1 MRKVVQRHGGMV
13 SENTGPGGNP
23 EWTLEFFRGW
33 AALMVVFAH
42 YHGIA
47 HMDPGLLRFA
57 FTGVDLF
64 FVISGFVFAPYLFG
78 RLLQPVPFL
87 IRRVFRIYPL
97 YVLALICYA
106 ALHWVHGAAND
117 YFFTHL
123 FFLETTQS
131 LDIAFYYNPAFW
143 SLPPEV
149 EFYLVLPLL
158 ALLMRR
164 GSWFVWMAVAALLVH
179 LMVAME
185 FPRHLDPAHPGSWAL
200 LSVHLPGLLIE
211 FFIGACAWFLA
222 QKNPSTTTRWGLLVA
237 GVLSW
242 LGLAWVFSSLFAAGG
257 DQAIV
262 ENAWLRGNLGMLAAL
277 SYALVVSACVGWW
290 PSPPSWIRQG
300 ALGLGHLS
308 YGLYLLHNATPQL
321 LQPVAG
327 WFSPAVF
334 AGLCF
339 LVTVM
344 GVGLVHV
351 TVEAP
356 LREWGRRW
364 ADRIRGQ
371 TSRRGAE

>member
-1 MRKVVQRHGGMV
+1 MV
-13 SENTGPGGNP
+13 SEITKPGGNP

-33 AALMVVFAH
+33 AAVMVVFAH
-42 YHGIA
+42 YHSIA
-47 HMDPGLLRFA
+47 HLDPGLLRFA

-78 RLLQPVPFL
+78 RRLQPVPFL
-87 IRRVFRIYPL
+87 IRRLFRIYPL
-97 YVLALICYA
+97 YVVALLCYA
-106 ALHWVHGAAND
+106 GLHWLHGAPND

-123 FFLETTQS
+123 FFLQTTAS
-131 LDIAFYYNPAFW
+131 LDIAFYYNPALW

-158 ALLMRR
+158 ALLMHR
-164 GSWFVWMAVAALLVH
+164 GSWFVWMAIAALLVH
-179 LMVAME
+179 LMVAMA
-185 FPRHLDPAHPGSWAL
+185 FPLHLDPAHPGGWAL
-200 LSVHLPGLLIE
+200 MSVHLPGLLIE
-211 FFIGACAWFLA
+211 FFIGSCAWLLVRNQPVPFV
-222 QKNPSTTTRWGLLVA
+222 RWGLLVA

-242 LGLAWVFSSLFAAGG
+242 FGLAWVFSGLFAAGG

-262 ENAWLRGNLGMLAAL
+262 DNAWLRGNLGMLAAV
-277 SYALVVSACVGWW
+277 SYALVVSACVGAW
-290 PSPPSWIRQG
+290 PAPPAWVRQG

-327 WFSPAVF
+327 GLSPAMF

-344 GVGLVHV
+344 GVGVVHV

-356 LREWGRRW
+356 LRQWGRRW
-364 ADRIRGQ
+364 ADRIWGQ
-371 TSRRGAE
+371 TPRRGAA